1 MLIVEKDLYLIL
13 AVDGRGPYVDF
24 GWENQRNTYSR
35 TNQRPAVMLEN
46 FKFQD
51 IFDLVKR
58 V

>member
-1 MLIVEKDLYLIL
+1 MVIRDLSLELIL

-24 GWENQRNTYSR
+24 GWEIQKNTYSR
-35 TNQRPAVMLEN
+35 TNERPAVMLEN

-51 IFDLVKR
+51 IFDLIKR